1 MYYVGVKTKNNLY
14 YGVYNIKGALNTK
27 QRVYSTLGLYI
38 LAYGDH
44 LERRHDFFPKRSM
57 MPGWHHAVSEQAW
70 HSELE
75 FTIKFHAAPS
85 SRLC

>member
-1 MYYVGVKTKNNLY
+1 M
-14 YGVYNIKGALNTK
+14 KGSLNTK
-27 QRVYSTLGLYI
+27 QRVYSTLGFFI

-44 LERRHDFFPKRSM
+44 LERRHDFFSKTFNDARVD
-57 MPGWHHAVSEQAW
+57 HAVSERAW
-70 HSELE
+70 PSELE